1 MSHPHAQE
9 VGGAAIGGILG
20 FAKSFTVLGHISW
33 TSAIETAELALIGA
47 VVGFASTA
55 VLKWAKNKIAK
66 LFKR

>member
-20 FAKSFTVLGHISW
+20 FAKSFTVLGHITW

-47 VVGFASTA
+47 VVGFFATSA
-55 VLKWAKNKIAK
+55 MKFVKEKFKKI
-66 LFKR
+66 FKK